1 MATTHTISDEAAD
14 QLAQWTPRARML
26 FDELLDDASTDL
38 QREFLQR
45 AVASAHTPAEVHA
58 FADELRGLSDEE
70 AYEACTLQEDAP
82 DDYTVS
88 QLLRAEADPLFA
100 FELKGGTIE
109 PNEDLHGGTTE
120 NQLPRPLS
128 KDKRDL
134 DEDHRKL
141 DPLAKAL
148 SGKKPSDSFEAES
161 PGARAPKK
169 MDWNDLSGGNQ
180 PAAPKKEGPSTA
192 GGQRFLESLLAE
204 ATRSL
209 HISWREQDVDVPG
222 GIALADALASA
233 AGALTRGIPVP
244 CAVGPNPG
252 DHRRFVVLLQLNT
265 SGKSRAWQLYDP
277 FSAELVWANE
287 GDLLAKAELPF
298 ANKVNRRLTR
308 IVLPQSLRSS
318 F

>member
-1 MATTHTISDEAAD
+1 MAHPISEEATE
-14 QLAQWTPRARML
+14 QLAQWTPRARLL
-26 FDELLDDASTDL
+26 FDELLDDAGSDL
-38 QREFLQR
+38 QRELLQR
-45 AVASAHTPAEVHA
+45 AVAAAHTPAEVHA

-109 PNEDLHGGTTE
+109 PNEELHGGTAE
-120 NQLPRPLS
+120 VAVPRAVA
-128 KDKRDL
+128 KKKTDL
-134 DEDHRKL
+134 DDDHRKL
-141 DPLAKAL
+141 DPLARAL
-148 SGKKPSDSFEAES
+148 SNKKPSESFEGES
-161 PGARAPKK
+161 PGASRPRK
-169 MDWNDLSGGNQ
+169 MDWNDLSSGNV
-180 PAAPKKEGPSTA
+180 PPAPKKEGPSTS

-209 HISWREQDVDVPG
+209 HISWKEQDVDVPG
-222 GIALADALASA
+222 GLPLADALASA
-233 AGALTRGIPVP
+233 AGALARGIPVP

-265 SGKSRAWQLYDP
+265 SGKARAWQLYDP

-287 GDLLAKAELPF
+287 GDLLARAELPF